1 MIFKSNKRKSTE
13 SLIYPCFSKNPRFAK
28 KPRPTKKSTIPKSF
42 PVKKNVNKTP

>member
-28 KPRPTKKSTIPKSF
+28 KPSPTKKSTIPKSF
-42 PVKKNVNKTP
+42 PVKKT